1 MLQYHSLLVNTV
13 NVLSHRLSIGHSCKG
28 LLCSIRRETHREGGF
43 LLMANQKFFK
53 SLLVLVSTLF
63 LSLPTMAQRDFSN
76 VDIVANHVAGSFY
89 YLQGAGGN
97 IGLSIG
103 DDGVVMIDDQFA
115 PLTDKILEA
124 IRELNDGEIRFVI
137 NTHVHPDHTG
147 GNENLGNMGILILAR
162 DEVRVRLS
170 ASQPESA
177 LPVLTYS
184 DAITIH
190 LNGEE
195 VYAFPV
201 PPAHTDGD
209 TFIHFRD
216 SDVIHAG
223 DVFRT
228 TAFPV
233 IDTNNGGTLDGTL
246 RALGVLIGTAGPD
259 TKIVPGHGEVSSRMD
274 VMGFRDMILDVKS
287 KVAPMVERGL
297 SYEEVASAN
306 PTSAYNARYGDSERF
321 LRAVYSELG
330 GLD

>member
-1 MLQYHSLLVNTV
+1 M
-13 NVLSHRLSIGHSCKG
+13 I
-28 LLCSIRRETHREGGF
+28 
-43 LLMANQKFFK
+43 NQKFFK
-53 SLLVLVSTLF
+53 SLLALVSILF
-63 LSLPTMAQRDFSN
+63 LSLPATAQRDLSG

-103 DDGVVMIDDQFA
+103 EDGVVMIDDQFA

-170 ASQPESA
+170 ASQPKEA

-201 PPAHTDGD
+201 APAHTDGD
-209 TFIHFRD
+209 TFIHFKN

-246 RALGVLIGTAGPD
+246 EALGTLVGKAGPD
-259 TKIVPGHGEVSSRMD
+259 TKIVPGHGEVSSRTD

-287 KVAPMVERGL
+287 KVVSMVESGL
-297 SYEEVASAN
+297 NYEEVAEAN
-306 PTSAYNARYGDSERF
+306 PTSAYNARYGDPERF

-330 GLD
+330 GIE

>member
-1 MLQYHSLLVNTV
+1 M
-13 NVLSHRLSIGHSCKG
+13 I
-28 LLCSIRRETHREGGF
+28 
-43 LLMANQKFFK
+43 NQKFFK
-53 SLLVLVSTLF
+53 LLLVLVSILF
-63 LSLPTMAQRDFSN
+63 LSLPAMGQRDLSG

-103 DDGVVMIDDQFA
+103 EDGVVMIDDQFA

-170 ASQPESA
+170 ASQPKEA

-201 PPAHTDGD
+201 APAHTDGD
-209 TFIHFRD
+209 TFIHFRN

-246 RALGVLIGTAGPD
+246 EALGTLVGKAGPD
-259 TKIVPGHGEVSSRMD
+259 TKIVPGHGEVSSRTD

-287 KVAPMVERGL
+287 KVVSMVERGL
-297 SYEEVASAN
+297 NYEEVAAAN
-306 PTSAYNARYGDSERF
+306 PTSAYNARYGDPERF

-330 GLD
+330 GIE